1 MRIGV
6 LGTGRMA
13 TTLARLWARAGHE
26 VLLGSRDPERGR
38 SVAAGLGVGIRGGSA
53 EDAVLHGDVVLVT
66 LPGNEVVRAVSAI
79 SFRDGQILID
89 ITNRVGIDLPA
100 GDALALRIQ
109 AAAPNARVVKAFNV
123 IHFRSLSDP
132 VHSSVRAVGPYCGDD
147 AEARTIVG
155 GLVADA
161 GLDPVDAGPL
171 SQAYLL
177 EHLALLWI
185 DLAFNRGVGA
195 DTAFALL
202 RRGKV

>member
-1 MRIGV
+1 MRIGI

-13 TTLARLWARAGHE
+13 TTLARLWAGAGHD
-26 VLLGSRDPERGR
+26 VVLGSRDAERGR
-38 SVAAGLGVGIRGGSA
+38 SVAAGLGMGIGGGSA
-53 EDAVLHGDVVLVT
+53 EDAILHGDVMLVT
-66 LPGNEVVRAVSAI
+66 LPGKEVVRGVSAL
-79 SFRDGQILID
+79 SFRDGQVLVD
-89 ITNRVGIDLPA
+89 LSNRVGIDMPA
-100 GDALALRIQ
+100 GDSLALRVQ
-109 AAAPNARVVKAFNV
+109 AAAPNTRVVKAFNV

-132 VHSSVRAVGPYCGDD
+132 VHPAVRAVGPYCGDD
-147 AEARTIVG
+147 AEARDIVG

-202 RRGKV
+202 RREKP